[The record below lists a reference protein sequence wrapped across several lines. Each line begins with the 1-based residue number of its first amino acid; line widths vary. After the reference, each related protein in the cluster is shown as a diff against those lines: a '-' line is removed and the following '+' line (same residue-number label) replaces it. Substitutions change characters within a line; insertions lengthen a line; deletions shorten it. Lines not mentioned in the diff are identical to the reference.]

1 MSFQARA
8 QEVIRIELEAI
19 QRLHSK
25 INETFDTACHIL
37 KACTGRIVVL
47 GMGKSGH
54 IGNKIAATLASTGS
68 PAFSIHAAEASHG
81 DFGMITHQDV
91 IIAISY
97 SGKTAEVLSLLPL
110 MKQLDIPVISITG
123 SPDSPLAKAATVN
136 LDVSVDKEACPLGLA
151 PTASTTAT
159 LVMGDA
165 IAVALLEAKGFT
177 EKEFAFSHPGGAL
190 GKRLLLTARDVM
202 HDKNKTPK
210 VTPEASIQ
218 DTILEVTRK
227 KLGMTTVIDNDGK
240 LLGIFTDGDLRRA
253 FEKGADIKTTPVSDV
268 MTKSPKTI
276 LPDHLAIEALN
287 IMEQYKITS
296 LVVTD
301 EAHRVAGILHMHDL
315 LEAGI

>member
-19 QRLHSK
+19 QRLQSK
-25 INETFDTACHIL
+25 INENFD
-37 KACTGRIVVL
+37 KACTILRDCKGRIVVL

-81 DFGMITHQDV
+81 DFGMITQDDV

-97 SGKTAEVLSLLPL
+97 SGKTAEVLSLIPL
-110 MKQLDIPVISITG
+110 MNHLKVPVISITG
-123 SPDSPLAKAATVN
+123 APNSPLAKAATVN

-165 IAVALLEAKGFT
+165 IAIALLEEKGFT
-177 EKEFAFSHPGGAL
+177 AKEFAFSHPGGAL
-190 GKRLLLTARDVM
+190 GKRLVLKAKDLM
-202 HDKNKTPK
+202 HAGDTIPIVKPN
-210 VTPEASIQ
+210 ANIQ
-218 DTILEVTRK
+218 DTILEITRK
-227 KLGMTTVIDNDGK
+227 KLGMTCVVDENGQ

-253 FEKGADIKTTPVSDV
+253 FEKGGDLKQTVVHEV
-268 MTKSPKTI
+268 MTKNPKTI
-276 LPDHLAIEALN
+276 KPEQLAIEAMN
-287 IMEQYKITS
+287 IMELYKITAI
-296 LVVTD
+296 VVTD
-301 EAHRVAGILHMHDL
+301 DNKRPIGILHMHDL
-315 LEAGI
+315 LQAGI

>member
-19 QRLHSK
+19 KRLQSK
-25 INETFDTACHIL
+25 INESFDQACNML
-37 KACTGRIVVL
+37 KVCTGRIVVL

-81 DFGMITHQDV
+81 DFGMITNQDV

-110 MKQLDIPVISITG
+110 MKRLNIPVISITG
-123 SPDSPLAKAATVN
+123 DPNSPLAKAATIN

-165 IAVALLEAKGFT
+165 IAIALLQEKGFT
-177 EKEFAFSHPGGAL
+177 AKEFAFSHPGGSL
-190 GKRLLLTARDVM
+190 GKRLLLTARDLM
-202 HDKNKTPK
+202 HSGEEIPIVKPDANLQ
-210 VTPEASIQ
+210 E
-218 DTILEVTRK
+218 TILEITRK
-227 KLGMTTVIDNDGK
+227 KLGMTAIVDADTK

-253 FEKGADIKTTPVSDV
+253 FEKGIELKAVNVLQV
-268 MTKSPKTI
+268 MTKTPKTVK
-276 LPDHLAIEALN
+276 PDSLAIEALN
-287 IMEQYKITS
+287 IMENYKITS
-296 LVVTD
+296 LVVAD
-301 EAHRVAGILHMHDL
+301 EQNHVVGILHMHDL
-315 LEAGI
+315 LQAGI

>member
-25 INETFDTACHIL
+25 INDSFDQACNIL
-37 KACTGRIVVL
+37 KSCQGRIVVL

-81 DFGMITHQDV
+81 DFGMITYQDV

-110 MKQLDIPVISITG
+110 MKRLNIPVISITG
-123 SPDSPLAKAATVN
+123 DPSSPLAKAATIN

-165 IAVALLEAKGFT
+165 IAIALLEAKGFT
-177 EKEFAFSHPGGAL
+177 AEEFAFSHPGGSL
-190 GKRLLLTARDVM
+190 GKRLLLTVKDLM
-202 HDKNKTPK
+202 HSGDKIPVVSPRANLQ
-210 VTPEASIQ
+210 E
-218 DTILEVTRK
+218 TILEVTRK
-227 KLGMTTVIDNDGK
+227 KLGVTTVVDDNQH

-253 FEKGADIKTTPVSDV
+253 FEKGGELKGIAVSEV
-268 MTKSPKTI
+268 MTKTPKTVR
-276 LPDHLAIEALN
+276 PDDLAIEALN
-287 IMEQYKITS
+287 IMENYKITS
-296 LVVTD
+296 LVVTHED
-301 EAHRVAGILHMHDL
+301 NRVAGVLHMHDL
-315 LEAGI
+315 LLAGI

>member
-8 QEVIRIELEAI
+8 QEVIKIELEAI
-19 QRLHSK
+19 QRLHNR
-25 INETFDTACHIL
+25 IDQTFDQACSIL
-37 KACTGRIVVL
+37 KSCAGRIVVL

-81 DFGMITHQDV
+81 DFGMIMQNDV

-97 SGKTAEVLSLLPL
+97 SGKTAEVLSLMPL
-110 MKQLDIPVISITG
+110 MKQLNIPVISITG
-123 SPDSPLAKAATVN
+123 DPNSPLAQAATVN

-151 PTASTTAT
+151 PTASTTCT

-165 IAVALLEAKGFT
+165 IAIALLEAKGFT
-177 EKEFAFSHPGGAL
+177 AKEFAFSHPGGAL
-190 GKRLLLTARDVM
+190 GKRLLLTTQDLMQTEEKIPSVLP
-202 HDKNKTPK
+202 N
-210 VTPEASIQ
+210 ASMQ

-227 KLGMTTVIDNDGK
+227 KLGMTTVIDQEGK

-253 FEKGADIKTTPVSDV
+253 FEKGVDVKTTQVSEV
-268 MTKSPKTI
+268 MTKNPKTI
-276 LPDHLAIEALN
+276 RPNHLAIEALN
-287 IMEQYKITS
+287 TMELYKITA

-301 EAHRVAGILHMHDL
+301 QKNNVMGVLHMHTL